1 MNTTLIKTIVA
12 VLGFTAMLSAF
23 GQSFDLGSSDWGKPT
38 GIWKYA
44 EAGNLAKVQTE
55 LDKGVDV
62 NAEFRSLTLVE
73 NGISRDISG
82 TTPLGFAAEN
92 GHVDVMA
99 LLIDSGA
106 DIEKY
111 GSSSLKLAAAGGHLD
126 AVKLL
131 VSQGVDVVAH
141 GGEAALL
148 AAANRHYETLKYF
161 VDLDTGVDAINE
173 IHAFYEKVTDED
185 EDIINV
191 LIWPMWNMDDVLTRA
206 VKAEREDLSIL
217 IIKIGGDV
225 NMKGNAGW
233 TLLHSAVYHK
243 LTKMVEF
250 LISTGA
256 DVSAETD
263 YGQSV
268 LFFAR
273 SRGVPEIITMIE
285 KAAPPVMKIRRGEGQ
300 LTVEIEGLVGERY
313 EVSYSPNLREWETRE
328 IVKLESPTRS
338 YAVQKDLEQPMG
350 FYRVKF
356 AD

>member
-1 MNTTLIKTIVA
+1 MKKILIKTIAA
-12 VLGFTAMLSAF
+12 VLCFTAIPSGF
-23 GQSFDLGSSDWGKPT
+23 SQSFDFDLDSSDWFKPT

-44 EAGNLAKVQTE
+44 EAGNLAKVQKQ

-62 NAEFRSLTLVE
+62 NDEFNPFNLDLP
-73 NGISRDISG
+73 G
-82 TTPLGFAAEN
+82 TTPLGFASGN
-92 GHVDVMA
+92 GHVEVMA

-111 GSSSLKLAAAGGHLD
+111 GERSLKLAAAGGHLD

-148 AAANRHYETLKYF
+148 AAVNRHYETLKYF

-173 IHAFYEKVTDED
+173 IHAFYEKFIDGDE
-185 EDIINV
+185 EIVIQ
-191 LIWPMWNMDDVLTRA
+191 LLWPLGSLDGVLTRA
-206 VKAEREDLSIL
+206 VEAEREDLSIL

-225 NMKGNAGW
+225 NVRGEAGW
-233 TLLHSAVYHK
+233 THLHTAVYHK

-250 LISTGA
+250 LISTGV
-256 DVSAETD
+256 DVSVETD

>member
-1 MNTTLIKTIVA
+1 
-12 VLGFTAMLSAF
+12 
-23 GQSFDLGSSDWGKPT
+23 
-38 GIWKYA
+38 
-44 EAGNLAKVQTE
+44 
-55 LDKGVDV
+55 
-62 NAEFRSLTLVE
+62 
-73 NGISRDISG
+73 
-82 TTPLGFAAEN
+82 
-92 GHVDVMA
+92 MA

-111 GSSSLKLAAAGGHLD
+111 GSSSLKLAAAGGHTD

-148 AAANRHYETLKYF
+148 AAVNRHYETLKYF

-173 IHAFYEKVTDED
+173 IHAFYEKFIDGDE
-185 EDIINV
+185 EIVIQ
-191 LIWPMWNMDDVLTRA
+191 LLWPLGSLDGVLTRA
-206 VKAEREDLSIL
+206 VEAEREDLSIL

-233 TLLHSAVYHK
+233 TPLHSAVYHK

>member
-1 MNTTLIKTIVA
+1 MKNILIKTIAA
-12 VLGFTAMLSAF
+12 VLCFTVTPSSF
-23 GQSFDLGSSDWGKPT
+23 SQSFDFDLNSSDWEKPT

-44 EAGNLAKVQTE
+44 EAGNLAKVQTQ

-62 NAEFRSLTLVE
+62 NDEFNPFNLDLP
-73 NGISRDISG
+73 G
-82 TTPLGFAAEN
+82 TTPLGFASGN

-111 GSSSLKLAAAGGHLD
+111 GGGSLKLAAAGGHTD

-131 VSQGVDVVAH
+131 VNRGADVVAH
-141 GGEAALL
+141 GGKAALL
-148 AAANRHYETLKYF
+148 AAANRHYEILKYF

-173 IHAFYEKVTDED
+173 IHAFYEKFIDGD

-191 LIWPMWNMDDVLTRA
+191 LTSPLWSLDDVLTRA
-206 VKAEREDLSIL
+206 VEAEREDLSIL

-233 TLLHSAVYHK
+233 TLLHSAVYDK

-285 KAAPPVMKIRRGEGQ
+285 KAAPPVIKIWRGEGQ

-313 EVSYSPNLREWETRE
+313 EVSYSPDLREWETRE
-328 IVKLESPTRS
+328 IVKLESSTQRYS
-338 YAVQKDLEQPMG
+338 IKKDLGQPMG

>member
-1 MNTTLIKTIVA
+1 
-12 VLGFTAMLSAF
+12 
-23 GQSFDLGSSDWGKPT
+23 
-38 GIWKYA
+38 
-44 EAGNLAKVQTE
+44 
-55 LDKGVDV
+55 
-62 NAEFRSLTLVE
+62 
-73 NGISRDISG
+73 
-82 TTPLGFAAEN
+82 
-92 GHVDVMA
+92 MA

-111 GSSSLKLAAAGGHLD
+111 GERSLKLAAAGGHLD

-148 AAANRHYETLKYF
+148 AAVNRHYETLKYF

-173 IHAFYEKVTDED
+173 IHAFYEKFIDGDE
-185 EDIINV
+185 EIVIQ
-191 LIWPMWNMDDVLTRA
+191 LLWPLGSLDGVLTRA
-206 VKAEREDLSIL
+206 VEAEREDLSIL

-225 NMKGNAGW
+225 NVRGEAGW
-233 TLLHSAVYHK
+233 THLHTAVYHK

-250 LISTGA
+250 LISTGV
-256 DVSAETD
+256 DVSVETD

>member
-12 VLGFTAMLSAF
+12 VLGFTAMPSAF

-243 LTKMVEF
+243 LAQGVCRK
-250 LISTGA
+250 L
-256 DVSAETD
+256 
-263 YGQSV
+263 
-268 LFFAR
+268 
-273 SRGVPEIITMIE
+273 SR
-285 KAAPPVMKIRRGEGQ
+285 
-300 LTVEIEGLVGERY
+300 
-313 EVSYSPNLREWETRE
+313 
-328 IVKLESPTRS
+328 
-338 YAVQKDLEQPMG
+338 
-350 FYRVKF
+350 
-356 AD
+356 

>member
-1 MNTTLIKTIVA
+1 MKHILITTIAA
-12 VLGFTAMLSAF
+12 VLCLKMIPSGFS
-23 GQSFDLGSSDWGKPT
+23 QSSNFDLDISGWGKPT

-44 EAGNLAKVQTE
+44 EAGNLAKVQKQ

-62 NAEFRSLTLVE
+62 NDEFDPFNLDLP
-73 NGISRDISG
+73 G
-82 TTPLGFAAEN
+82 TTPLEFASGN

-111 GSSSLKLAAAGGHLD
+111 GGGSLKLAAAGGHTD

-131 VSQGVDVVAH
+131 VNRGADVVAH

-173 IHAFYEKVTDED
+173 IHSFYEKVTDED
-185 EDIINV
+185 KDIINV
-191 LIWPMWNMDDVLTRA
+191 LTSPLGSLDDVLTRA
-206 VKAEREDLSIL
+206 VDAEREDLSIL